1 MEKIKENRGYSLLA
15 VAAIYAFAIAVGILI
30 YRALPLEFYWSL
42 LIADALA
49 TTVVYLFSVI
59 LKNASVYDPYWS
71 VAPIVMVVY
80 SAVTKGLNLYGLF
93 LLLIICAW
101 GVRLTFN
108 WVYTF
113 KNLKWQDWRYTMLKE
128 KTGKAYPVVSYFG
141 IHMFPT
147 IVVYACMLPVCFA
160 MKYGAVL
167 DTPTD
172 IFLILAIGAVV
183 LQGVADFQMHRY
195 RKNRQA
201 PFMRSGLWKHSRH
214 PNYLGEILLWWG
226 IGISFVF
233 SMPEHWY
240 LIFGALVNNVM
251 FLAVSIPM
259 ADKRQ
264 GKKDGF
270 SEYKKETNML
280 IPVRLRNSGR

>member
-30 YRALPLEFYWSL
+30 YRVLPLEFYWSL

-113 KNLKWQDWRYTMLKE
+113 KNL
-128 KTGKAYPVVSYFG
+128 
-141 IHMFPT
+141 
-147 IVVYACMLPVCFA
+147 IV
-160 MKYGAVL
+160 
-167 DTPTD
+167 D
-172 IFLILAIGAVV
+172 I
-183 LQGVADFQMHRY
+183 
-195 RKNRQA
+195 
-201 PFMRSGLWKHSRH
+201 
-214 PNYLGEILLWWG
+214 
-226 IGISFVF
+226 
-233 SMPEHWY
+233 
-240 LIFGALVNNVM
+240 
-251 FLAVSIPM
+251 
-259 ADKRQ
+259 
-264 GKKDGF
+264 
-270 SEYKKETNML
+270 T
-280 IPVRLRNSGR
+280 